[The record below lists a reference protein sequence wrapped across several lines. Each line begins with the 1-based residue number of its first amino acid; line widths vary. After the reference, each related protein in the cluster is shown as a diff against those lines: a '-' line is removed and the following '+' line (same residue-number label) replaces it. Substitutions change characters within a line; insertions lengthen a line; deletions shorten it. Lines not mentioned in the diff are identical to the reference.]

1 LDKNH
6 SPDSDVTLKN
16 IVWCSHLEKRTQRE
30 SRQGHRGLVVWVTG
44 LSGSGKSTITQ
55 FVDESLSKS
64 GFQTIVL
71 DGDNLR
77 HGICNDLGFSIAD
90 RNENVRRV
98 GEVARLFLEQGF
110 VVLVALVSPIRDT
123 RDKVKHSF
131 AESDF
136 VEVHCNCSFSVC
148 RERDPKGL
156 YAKAENGKISDFTG
170 VSSPYEAPLSPD
182 LILNTSDESVED
194 SVAHLLQLIISKV
207 KIEKL

>member
-1 LDKNH
+1 MNKRF
-6 SPDSDVTLKN
+6 SPDSDLSLNNVEC
-16 IVWCSHLEKRTQRE
+16 CSHLEKRTQRE
-30 SRQGHRGLVVWVTG
+30 NSQGHRGLVVWLTG

-77 HGICNDLGFSIAD
+77 HGLCNDLGFSIAD

-98 GEVARLFLEQGF
+98 GEVAKLFLEHGF
-110 VVLVALVSPIRDT
+110 VVLVALVSPIREA

-136 VEVHCNCSFSVC
+136 VEIYCKCSLSIC

-156 YAKAENGKISDFTG
+156 YAKAENGKISEFTG
-170 VSSPYEAPLSPD
+170 VSSPYEEPLNPD
-182 LILNTSDESVED
+182 LVLHTSNESVEN
-194 SVAHLLQLIISKV
+194 SVARLLQMVISKV
-207 KIEKL
+207 ELENS